1 MEALDLLTPPER
13 PTKEGHRRAWR
24 PTRGVRERA
33 SSGHNTGGEE
43 LLILLRG
50 PAVREEFKEGRQEKF
65 GGMSLTG
72 RSSAS
77 SSMGRPTGR
86 YSSFSSM
93 GDDLGEAV
101 AVGVGKMLGWVRRE
115 ESVEKEM
122 RRRVLNTSGNR
133 PVNRENR

>member
-1 MEALDLLTPPER
+1 MEASDLLTPPER

-65 GGMSLTG
+65 GGMSPTG
-72 RSSAS
+72 RSS
-77 SSMGRPTGR
+77 T
-86 YSSFSSM
+86 SFSSV
-93 GDDLGEAV
+93 GDDLGEGA

-133 PVNRENR
+133 PVNRENW